1 MNKGIKA
8 ANGDIVGILNSDD
21 FYYNQDVL
29 SKVAK
34 VFEDTD
40 CDCLYG
46 DLVFVNKVDARKI
59 VRYWK
64 SGKFEKNIMTK
75 GWMLPHPTFFVKKE
89 IYQKYGLYNTNL
101 KSAADYEMI
110 LRLLHKEKI
119 TVEYI
124 PEILIKM
131 RVGGESNASIWNRL
145 KGNNE
150 DNIAWDLNE
159 LKKPPFIRF
168 IKPFRKV
175 SQFFRKPKM

>member
-1 MNKGIKA
+1 MSGIYDAMNKGIKA

-64 SGKFEKNIMTK
+64 SGKFEKEPFDKRMDAASPNFFCK
-75 GWMLPHPTFFVKKE
+75 KRNLP
-89 IYQKYGLYNTNL
+89 
-101 KSAADYEMI
+101 
-110 LRLLHKEKI
+110 KI
-119 TVEYI
+119 WI
-124 PEILIKM
+124 I
-131 RVGGESNASIWNRL
+131 
-145 KGNNE
+145 
-150 DNIAWDLNE
+150 
-159 LKKPPFIRF
+159 
-168 IKPFRKV
+168 
-175 SQFFRKPKM
+175 